1 MWKANKFVNI
11 LLWVLALIS
20 VGLCA
25 WAFIGCGQLSA
36 TTQLEEMMAVINPML
51 VWSYILVGI
60 AAVLTVFLPIPQVID
75 NPKSAIGIAVGILA
89 FAVVILVSYLFA
101 STELHTSLT
110 LPGQAPPPPNTVK
123 FADINLISVYI
134 MLSAAILVT
143 IGASVANILKMR

>member
-20 VGLCA
+20 VGLCV
-25 WAFIGCGQLSA
+25 WAFFGCAA
-36 TTQLEEMMAVINPML
+36 TTDHEEMMAVINPML

-89 FAVVILVSYLFA
+89 FAVVILVSYLFS
-101 STELHTSLT
+101 STDLHPSLV
-110 LPGQAPPPPNTVK
+110 LPGQAPPSDNTVK
-123 FADINLISVYI
+123 FSDINLISVYI
-134 MLSAAILVT
+134 MLSATILVT
-143 IGASVANILKMR
+143 IGASIANVLKMR